1 MQRNGSE
8 ISPAVAN
15 GVAYVGASDGNLYA
29 LRAADGR
36 RLWNAPV
43 GEEIISCPTVSNG
56 VVYVGTYDSE
66 GKIVAF
72 GLAQ

>member
-1 MQRNGSE
+1 
-8 ISPAVAN
+8 
-15 GVAYVGASDGNLYA
+15 
-29 LRAADGR
+29 
-36 RLWNAPV
+36 V

-66 GKIVAF
+66 GKIVAI